1 MTHDPDKLEERR
13 RKLAENK
20 QRMAARW
27 QQAEIDVAVREL
39 ALLDPTIH

>member
-1 MTHDPDKLEERR
+1 MTQDPAKLEERR

-20 QRMAARW
+20 ARMAARW
-27 QQAEIDVAVREL
+27 LQAEIDVAVQEL